1 MIGGGV
7 VSILVIDSCVNLFA
21 SFASFATSFYPSYGS
36 KNTTM
41 VPAVLNRYIFNPI

>member
-1 MIGGGV
+1 MVGGGGV
-7 VSILVIDSCVNLFA
+7 VYILVIDSCVNL
-21 SFASFATSFYPSYGS
+21 FASFATSFYPSYGS